1 MAHIN
6 LLPWREQQRQHQKK
20 QYLLGLVALA
30 VIVGLVFWFI
40 AQAFTQQIENQNSR
54 NKFLEEQIAALD
66 AEIGE
71 IKKIKES
78 KNALEQRMSLIEQLQ
93 ANRNVAPIVFDRL
106 ASIVP
111 AGVTFESMR
120 RTGNRISIDGTSDS
134 NNRLSDFMRALE
146 NSDTFVAAELSTIK
160 SDNTNAIAISS
171 FTLTFSINP
180 NIAPV
185 NEPGNGV

>member
-40 AQAFTQQIENQNSR
+40 AQAFTQQIEKQNSR

-146 NSDTFVAAELSTIK
+146 DSDTFVAAELSTIK